1 MQVSD
6 IMTRDP
12 DTATAQDTIRKV
24 ATMMEEGDYGA
35 VPVMEGDAFLGVVTD
50 RDIALRGVAQGLG
63 PDTPVSEVMTQDPIF
78 IAPDTD
84 VEEAAEIMMEE
95 QIRRLFV
102 VEDGRLVGVLSLGDL
117 ALEDDED
124 DELSGEALEEISQD

>member
-1 MQVSD
+1 MQVLE
-6 IMTRDP
+6 IMTPDP

-35 VPVMEGDAFLGVVTD
+35 VPVMDGERFVGVVTD

-63 PDTPVSEVMTQDPIF
+63 PDTLVSEVMSEDPIF
-78 IAPDTD
+78 VEPDCD
-84 VEEAAEIMMEE
+84 IEEAAEMMMEE

-102 VEDGRLVGVLSLGDL
+102 VDDGKLVGVISLGDL
-117 ALEDDED
+117 ALEDDD
-124 DELSGEALEEISQD
+124 DELSGEALEEISED